1 MKKFFKGFVYAFQG
15 IGFALAGRNMR
26 VQLFLAFLATLAGIF
41 FQITLLEWIELL
53 FCFALVLSAEGFN
66 TALEYVINLIRD
78 ECGAPYENENLGK
91 AKDIAAGAVLITAI
105 FAAIIGGI
113 VFLPRFLSFLG

>member
-1 MKKFFKGFVYAFQG
+1 MKKFFKGFVYAFRG
-15 IGFALAGRNMR
+15 IWLASRGRNMR
-26 VQLFLAFLATLAGIF
+26 VQCLIALLATFAGVL
-41 FQITLLEWIELL
+41 FQITRLEWIALL
-53 FCFALVLSAEGFN
+53 FCFALVLFAEGFN

-91 AKDIAAGAVLITAI
+91 AKDIAAGAVLITAV